1 MDETITTDKSDEA
14 EIADNENL
22 QANKQNSEEVDSS
35 IFDETLKQI
44 NQILNNL
51 EQKSEIKKKELE
63 KLNILPEI
71 KSVISKIYITRNELT
86 KEENNIIK
94 NNNLLKRIENLEK
107 NINNYD
113 EPALF
118 THNLKK
124 RTIHE
129 AGEHKIDSNV
139 LSMEELHA
147 FKENDKTKKKNF
159 GFYGNVILFIT
170 IFFSFYGILS
180 VSKGFIVLKYPIT
193 EPYIQYFY
201 EIIEIV
207 KVTIFNLFYW

>member
-1 MDETITTDKSDEA
+1 MDEAITTDKSNEA
-14 EIADNENL
+14 EIDVNENL

-51 EQKSEIKKKELE
+51 EQKSEIEKKELE

-107 NINNYD
+107 NINNSD

-124 RTIHE
+124 RTTHE

-170 IFFSFYGILS
+170 IFFTFYGILS

-207 KVTIFNLFYW
+207 KVTIFNLFY

>member
-1 MDETITTDKSDEA
+1 M
-14 EIADNENL
+14 
-22 QANKQNSEEVDSS
+22 
-35 IFDETLKQI
+35 
-44 NQILNNL
+44 
-51 EQKSEIKKKELE
+51 
-63 KLNILPEI
+63 PEI

-159 GFYGNVILFIT
+159 GFYGSVILFIT

>member
-159 GFYGNVILFIT
+159 GFYGSVILFIT

-207 KVTIFNLFYW
+207 KVTIFNLFY

>member
-1 MDETITTDKSDEA
+1 MDEAITTDKSDEA
-14 EIADNENL
+14 EIDVDTNL

-207 KVTIFNLFYW
+207 KVTIFNLFY

>member
-170 IFFSFYGILS
+170 IFFTFYGILS

-207 KVTIFNLFYW
+207 KVTIFNLFY

>member
-1 MDETITTDKSDEA
+1 MDEAITTDKSDEA
-14 EIADNENL
+14 EIDVDTNL
-22 QANKQNSEEVDSS
+22 QANKQNSEDVDSS

-51 EQKSEIKKKELE
+51 EQKSEIEKKELE

-159 GFYGNVILFIT
+159 GFYGSVILFIT

-207 KVTIFNLFYW
+207 KVTIFNLFY